1 MVDKIFDAMAVLL
14 GLLLISAILAL
25 IVMLLL
31 FLIYMTISFG
41 QTIWEL
47 ICG

>member
-14 GLLLISAILAL
+14 WVLVISGILAL
-25 IVMLLL
+25 IVILLL
-31 FLIYMTISFG
+31 FLIYMIIRLG
-41 QTIWEL
+41 QTILEL